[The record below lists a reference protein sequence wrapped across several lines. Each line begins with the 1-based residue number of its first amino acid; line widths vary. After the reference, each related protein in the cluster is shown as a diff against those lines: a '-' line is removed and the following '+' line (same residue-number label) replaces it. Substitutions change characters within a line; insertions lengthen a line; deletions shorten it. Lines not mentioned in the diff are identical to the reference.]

1 MANLAMSP
9 VQAGIGMIMLAVLV
23 PTVAGADIWRFTGQW
38 VDFTWN
44 VEATETYDDNI
55 FNSATNEEDD
65 FITSLGFN
73 TQFVIRHP
81 FGQFNLY
88 YRFDQSF
95 YLDHDELNHFGS
107 FADFGQNQ
115 NLSFSDSLKPSRRD
129 VITYFVG
136 ISRSPETLHLAGQ
149 ERRSNLQ
156 DVDLEGIVVGQDSMT
171 RGTARVAYNHQFL
184 APVNFGLNGGHA
196 INEYDDPFRSDSRTT
211 DGGASLSWRIS
222 PIRSVGLSYSLSL
235 IEFDQFD
242 RTRSDVYSIIYNDQ
256 FAPTWSLTASLGA
269 SVNDSSDDSVD
280 NVTPDIDIRVQK
292 EFKRGSGNLGY
303 SRSTSTSEGFGGAS
317 ESQAVTASGTYRH
330 TEVWNSTAAVTFSER
345 LSDSRR
351 TADTRRWTIRY
362 NTGYPLGRTLR
373 LRAGYLF
380 SRQEI
385 AGGGRFEGD
394 VTNNQVF
401 VGLTYG
407 GEIL

>member
-1 MANLAMSP
+1 MAISTVSP
-9 VQAGIGMIMLAVLV
+9 VQAGIGILMLAVLV
-23 PTVAGADIWRFTGQW
+23 PAVAVADIWRFTSEW

-44 VEATETYDDNI
+44 VDATETYDDNI
-55 FNSATNEEDD
+55 FNSAQDEEDD

-73 TQFVIRHP
+73 TRFIIRHP
-81 FGQFNLY
+81 FGEFNLY

-95 YLDHDELNHFGS
+95 YLDHDELNDVGS
-107 FADFGQNQ
+107 FAGFGQNQ
-115 NLSFSDSLKPSRRD
+115 NISFTDSLKPTRRD

-136 ISRSPETLHLAGQ
+136 LSRSPETLHLAGQ

-156 DVDLEGIVVGQDSMT
+156 DVDLEGVVVGTDSVT
-171 RGTARVAYNHQFL
+171 RGTARLAYNHQFL
-184 APVNFGLNGGHA
+184 VPVNFGLNGGYV
-196 INEYDDPFRSDSRTT
+196 INEYDDPFRNDSRIT
-211 DGGASLSWRIS
+211 DAGANLSWRIS
-222 PIRSVGLSYSLSL
+222 PIRSVGVSYGLSL

-242 RTRSDVYSIIYNDQ
+242 RTRSDVYSITYFDQ

-292 EFKRGSGNLGY
+292 DFKRGTGMVGY

-330 TEVWNSTAAVTFSER
+330 TEVWNSNAAVTFSER
-345 LSDSRR
+345 LSDSGG
-351 TADTRRWTIRY
+351 TADTRRWTMRY
-362 NTGYPLGRTLR
+362 DTGYPLGRNLR

-380 SRQEI
+380 SNQEI
-385 AGGGRFEGD
+385 AGGRFDGE